1 MRMDSRDRVMAAF
14 MHEEP
19 DRVPIFEQEIASNV
33 ASEILGRYA
42 YTGGGGIGWRDVAE
56 MVWHGRRDLL
66 VQRLCQDLVELHV
79 KLDLDIVRAP
89 LVPERGATG
98 PTRKIDEYT
107 YYYEDREAGSW
118 VVNRYCPRSKVFMAV
133 DSSVRREGLAAI
145 QRIIDVMELKPVE
158 FDESIFEALDY
169 VVKALGDEKFIA
181 GHGGLA
187 VPMDPQWLKA
197 FIGKPSL
204 IARYLDLQLERVMK
218 LIELQKKH
226 GVDFILGGGDLADSH
241 GPAYS
246 PKLFK
251 SFVLPRLRKLTSFC
265 HRLDLPYIYRTD
277 GNTWPIARELFLESG
292 VDGYGEI
299 DAQAGMDLG
308 ELKERLPSLV
318 LWGNV
323 DCAKTLVYGSKED
336 VEAEAKRC
344 IERGAPGGGYIFGS
358 SNTIHPGVATENFI
372 TMLKA
377 ARSYGLYKY

>member
-1 MRMDSRDRVMAAF
+1 MEMDSRERVMMAL

-19 DRVPIFEQEIASNV
+19 DKVPIFEQEVASNV

-56 MVWHGRRDLL
+56 MVWRGKRDLL
-66 VQRLCQDLVELHV
+66 VQRLCRDLVELHV

-89 LVPERGATG
+89 LVPERGASG
-98 PTRKIDEYT
+98 PARKIDDYT
-107 YYYEDREAGSW
+107 YYYEDRESGNW
-118 VVNRYCPRSKVFMAV
+118 VVNRYCPRSKVFMVV

-145 QRIIDVMELKPVE
+145 QRLVDAMELKPPD
-158 FDESIFEALDY
+158 FDESIFDVLDH
-169 VVKALGDEKFIA
+169 VVEALGDEKFIA
-181 GHGGLA
+181 GHGGLS
-187 VPMDPQWLKA
+187 VPMEPSWLKV
-197 FIGKPSL
+197 FIEKPSL
-204 IARYLDLQLERVMK
+204 IARYLDLQLGRVMK

-226 GVDFILGGGDLADSH
+226 KVDFILGGGDLADSH

-246 PKLFK
+246 PRLFR
-251 SFVLPRLRKLTSFC
+251 SVVLPRLKKLTSFC
-265 HRLDLPYIYRTD
+265 HKLGLPYIYRTD

-308 ELKERLPSLV
+308 ELKERFPSLV

-323 DCAKTLVYGSKED
+323 DCAKTLVFGSRWD

-344 IERGAPGGGYIFGS
+344 IEKGAPGGGYIFGS
-358 SNTIHPGVATENFI
+358 SNTIHPGVATENFLA
-372 TMLKA
+372 MLKT
-377 ARSYGLYKY
+377 ARSYGLYKH